1 MKTIEIHTSHN
12 VMIEYE
18 LASLGTRLG
27 ALIIDV
33 VILFFYYLIIAI
45 AGIRVAI
52 QDDNF
57 VFIVIMTIPLL
68 TYSLWTEFFFNGQ
81 TIGKMALG
89 IRVVNVDG
97 QAATL
102 GNYFMRWAMKLID
115 VWFSGGG
122 LGAIFITSSFR
133 SQRTGDII
141 AGTAVIRNRP
151 SNSYSINDILKIK
164 SKGEHEPQYLNVVQ
178 FTDEDMIL
186 IKSALTRL
194 NRYPNKAHKEMVKK
208 LFQKCVDKLNLEEP
222 PKDKI
227 KFLNALLQ
235 DYIVLTR

>member
-1 MKTIEIHTSHN
+1 
-12 VMIEYE
+12 MIEYE
-18 LASLGTRLG
+18 LASLGSRLG
-27 ALIIDV
+27 ALVIDL
-33 VILFFYYLIIAI
+33 VILFFYW
-45 AGIRVAI
+45 
-52 QDDNF
+52 
-57 VFIVIMTIPLL
+57 IVIFMAGGGPLGIGESSFLYIMMIPMF
-68 TYSLWTEFFFNGQ
+68 TYSLWTEFFFGGQ
-81 TIGKMALG
+81 TVGKMALG

-97 QAATL
+97 QTATL
-102 GNYFMRWAMKLID
+102 GNYFMRWSMKLVD
-115 VWFSGGG
+115 LWMSAGG

-133 SQRTGDII
+133 SQRTGDIV
-141 AGTAVIRNRP
+141 ASTAVIKNRP
-151 SNSYSINDILKIK
+151 TNSYSINDILKIK
-164 SKGEHEPQYLNVVQ
+164 SKSEHQPQYLNVVQ

-208 LFQKCVDKLNLEEP
+208 LFQKCVEKLNLEEP